1 MVENPKYPMSELT
14 GEDIE
19 ILDQIIIKYAVKSY
33 AITKKY
39 TNAMQY
45 AKKILKDL
53 SSGSDVAG
61 LFTLAYAK
69 NDSIDRMYRPV
80 ELNQRLA
87 NDLRNIIERDYE
99 YEAEGGRE
107 VSILLHSRDL
117 RERVLKKLETL
128 GVFMHLEGKQEIKLH
143 EHKVTTPGKKSVDNQ
158 NGDDRGGYPSAYKM
172 TKDFVK
178 IRKTIEKTAAVEYIH
193 AKLISSGLA
202 LALTKHVLLASL
214 HAAKMDKKVF
224 ITMMTMGAKFVN
236 DRLTEDDINR
246 LEVSF
251 QNLQSITDTQMQAIA
266 ENLAKFLMN
275 NRSYYEQLLFFIALM
290 KDEP

>member
-14 GEDIE
+14 GEDIV
-19 ILDQIIIKYAVKSY
+19 ILDRIIIIYAVKSY
-33 AITKKY
+33 AIMKKY
-39 TNAMQY
+39 TNAMKY

-69 NDSIDRMYRPV
+69 YDSVDRMYKPV

-87 NDLRNIIERDYE
+87 NDLRDIIKQNYD
-99 YEAEGGRE
+99 YEAEGGSE
-107 VSILLHSRDL
+107 VSILLHGRDL
-117 RERVLKKLETL
+117 RERVLKRLETL
-128 GVFMHLEGKQEIKLH
+128 GVFMHLEGKHEIKRY
-143 EHKVTTPGKKSVDNQ
+143 EHKVRTPGKKSAGNQ
-158 NGDDRGGYPSAYKM
+158 NGDDRGGFPSAYMM
-172 TKDFVK
+172 TK

-202 LALTKHVLLASL
+202 LVITTHILLAFL
-214 HAAKMDKKVF
+214 HAAKMDKKAF
-224 ITMMTMGAKFVN
+224 ITMMTMGAKFMN
-236 DRLTEDDINR
+236 DRLTQDDTNR
-246 LEVSF
+246 FDVSF
-251 QNLQSITDTQMQAIA
+251 QNLQSSTDTQMQAMA

>member
-19 ILDQIIIKYAVKSY
+19 ILDRIIIIYAVKSY
-33 AITKKY
+33 AIMKKY

-45 AKKILKDL
+45 AKKILKEL

-69 NDSIDRMYRPV
+69 NDSVDRMYKPV

-87 NDLRNIIERDYE
+87 NDLRNIIEGDYE
-99 YEAEGGRE
+99 AQGGRE
-107 VSILLHSRDL
+107 VTILLHRRDL
-117 RERVLKKLETL
+117 RERVLKMLETL
-128 GVFMHLEGKQEIKLH
+128 GVFMHLEGKQEIKRH
-143 EHKVTTPGKKSVDNQ
+143 EHKVRTPRKKGAGYQ
-158 NGDDRGGYPSAYKM
+158 NGDDRGGNPSAYMM

-178 IRKTIEKTAAVEYIH
+178 IRKTIEKAAAVEYIH
-193 AKLISSGLA
+193 ARLISSGLA
-202 LALTKHVLLASL
+202 LVLTKHILLAFL
-214 HAAKMDKKVF
+214 HAAKMDKKAF
-224 ITMMTMGAKFVN
+224 ITMMTMGAKFMN
-236 DRLTEDDINR
+236 DSLTEDDTNR
-246 LEVSF
+246 SEVSF
-251 QNLQSITDTQMQAIA
+251 QNLQSCTDTQMQAIA

-275 NRSYYEQLLFFIALM
+275 NRSYYEQLVFFIALM

>member
-33 AITKKY
+33 AIMKKY

-53 SSGSDVAG
+53 SSASDVAG

-69 NDSIDRMYRPV
+69 NDSVDRMYKPV

-87 NDLRNIIERDYE
+87 NDLRNIIEREYE
-99 YEAEGGRE
+99 YEAQGGRE
-107 VSILLHSRDL
+107 VSILLHRRDL
-117 RERVLKKLETL
+117 RERVLKRLETL
-128 GVFMHLEGKQEIKLH
+128 GVFMHLEGKQEIKRH
-143 EHKVTTPGKKSVDNQ
+143 EHKVRTPRKKGAGNQ
-158 NGDDRGGYPSAYKM
+158 NGDDGGGYPSAYMM
-172 TKDFVK
+172 TKDFLK

-202 LALTKHVLLASL
+202 LILTKHILLAFL
-214 HAAKMDKKVF
+214 HAAKMDKKAF
-224 ITMMTMGAKFVN
+224 LTMMTTGAKFMN
-236 DRLTEDDINR
+236 EGLTKDDINR
-246 LEVSF
+246 FEVSF
-251 QNLQSITDTQMQAIA
+251 QNLQSSTDTQMQAIA